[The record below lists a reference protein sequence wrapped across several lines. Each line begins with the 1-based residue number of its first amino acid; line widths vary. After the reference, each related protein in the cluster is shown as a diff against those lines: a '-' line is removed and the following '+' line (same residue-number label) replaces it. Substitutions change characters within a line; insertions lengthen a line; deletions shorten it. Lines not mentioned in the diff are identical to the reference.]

1 MAFKADKIW
10 FDGKLV
16 DWDKA
21 QIHVLSH
28 ALHYGSAAFEGI
40 RLYQVGNRS
49 AVFRLQD
56 HTRRLLESCKIY
68 RIFSPYSFDE
78 LNTAIIQTLL
88 ANKLT
93 AAYIRPIIFRGF
105 GELGV
110 NPSKCPVNVAIAAW
124 EWGKYL
130 GDEALEK
137 GVSVCISS
145 WQRPAPNTLP
155 SLAKVAANYMNSQLI
170 KMEALQNGYH
180 EGIALDVN
188 GYVSEGSGENIFI
201 VRNGSLYTPPRNESL
216 LPGITRHSILRLA
229 EDMGIK
235 IEQKSIPREALY
247 LADEVF
253 MTGTAAEITP
263 VTLVD
268 KIQVGNGKPG
278 PITQQLQKSF
288 FDIVQGKQK
297 DPYGWLTYIN

>member
-10 FDGKLV
+10 FDGQLV

-28 ALHYGSAAFEGI
+28 ALHYGSSAFEGI
-40 RLYQVGNRS
+40 RLYKVGDRS
-49 AVFRLQD
+49 AIFRLGD
-56 HTRRLLESCKIY
+56 HTKRLLESCKIY
-68 RIFSPYSFDE
+68 RIDSPYGLE
-78 LNTAIIQTLL
+78 ALNQAIIQVLQV
-88 ANKLT
+88 NKLT

-110 NPSKCPVNVAIAAW
+110 NPTKCPVNVAIAAW
-124 EWGKYL
+124 DWGQYL

-188 GYVSEGSGENIFI
+188 GYVSEGSGENIFM

-229 EDMGIK
+229 EDVGIR

-268 KIQVGNGKPG
+268 KMVIGDGKPG
-278 PITQQLQKSF
+278 PVTKQLQKAF
-288 FDIVQGKQK
+288 FDVVQGKVADK
-297 DPYGWLTYIN
+297 YGWLTYI